1 MTEPWPTPS
10 PPVRRL
16 LRQAAE
22 LALRPRPEWTA
33 DIDAAALAG
42 TRMEVIAADPVLAE
56 GIRRTTTA
64 NLLHWAAANVKAP
77 GRRVPP
83 NLEPDNLETARDL
96 ARRGLGRTALD
107 SYRTGQ
113 SLASRRWMAICFELT
128 QDLSLL
134 HELLDVSL
142 LSIATFIDD
151 TLDAVFAVLEA
162 ERDQL
167 HRGSHAERRAV
178 VARIVEGAPISRA
191 RAETQLGHP
200 LTGPHVAAVVWTTL
214 EGDPAALDA
223 AAEALA
229 QAGGTA
235 RRLTVVASS
244 ASHWLWLPLAAA
256 PAVDDVASRLAGH
269 PEVSV
274 AIGRPGHDV
283 VGFRRSHLDAAA
295 AQRMMTRLASPQR
308 IARYQDVQLVDVL
321 TAEPVRA
328 DGYVTDVL
336 GDLATAAQEIHDAV
350 LTLVQER
357 FNTSRTAERLHT
369 HRNTVIRRLARADE
383 LLPRPLAE
391 NPVDVAA
398 ALQVLQWRGAR

>member
-1 MTEPWPTPS
+1 MTEPWPAPS

-214 EGDPAALDA
+214 
-223 AAEALA
+223 
-229 QAGGTA
+229 GGTPPRSKRP
-235 RRLTVVASS
+235 RRR
-244 ASHWLWLPLAAA
+244 WPR
-256 PAVDDVASRLAGH
+256 PA
-269 PEVSV
+269 
-274 AIGRPGHDV
+274 GRPDG
-283 VGFRRSHLDAAA
+283 
-295 AQRMMTRLASPQR
+295 SPSSP
-308 IARYQDVQLVDVL
+308 APPP
-321 TAEPVRA
+321 TGSGSP
-328 DGYVTDVL
+328 
-336 GDLATAAQEIHDAV
+336 
-350 LTLVQER
+350 
-357 FNTSRTAERLHT
+357 SP
-369 HRNTVIRRLARADE
+369 
-383 LLPRPLAE
+383 PRPRSTTS
-391 NPVDVAA
+391 PPG
-398 ALQVLQWRGAR
+398 WPGTPR

>member
-1 MTEPWPTPS
+1 M
-10 PPVRRL
+10 
-16 LRQAAE
+16 
-22 LALRPRPEWTA
+22 
-33 DIDAAALAG
+33 
-42 TRMEVIAADPVLAE
+42 
-56 GIRRTTTA
+56 
-64 NLLHWAAANVKAP
+64 
-77 GRRVPP
+77 
-83 NLEPDNLETARDL
+83 
-96 ARRGLGRTALD
+96 
-107 SYRTGQ
+107 
-113 SLASRRWMAICFELT
+113 
-128 QDLSLL
+128 
-134 HELLDVSL
+134 
-142 LSIATFIDD
+142 
-151 TLDAVFAVLEA
+151 
-162 ERDQL
+162 
-167 HRGSHAERRAV
+167 
-178 VARIVEGAPISRA
+178 
-191 RAETQLGHP
+191 
-200 LTGPHVAAVVWTTL
+200 
-214 EGDPAALDA
+214 
-223 AAEALA
+223 
-229 QAGGTA
+229 
-235 RRLTVVASS
+235 
-244 ASHWLWLPLAAA
+244 
-256 PAVDDVASRLAGH
+256 
-269 PEVSV
+269 SV